1 MGCISCI
8 RRLFGF
14 PIYDRVESESEPV
27 TIINDDNIK
36 KDAFTLDTIME
47 TSTYQKISEWSL
59 PKIKQPRTLFNTKLS
74 SDSEYEFEIASV

>member
-1 MGCISCI
+1 MGCVSCI
-8 RRLFGF
+8 KRLFGF
-14 PIYDRVESESEPV
+14 PIYETVESEPV
-27 TIINDDNIK
+27 TIINDENNK

-59 PKIKQPRTLFNTKLS
+59 PKIQQPRTLFNSKLS